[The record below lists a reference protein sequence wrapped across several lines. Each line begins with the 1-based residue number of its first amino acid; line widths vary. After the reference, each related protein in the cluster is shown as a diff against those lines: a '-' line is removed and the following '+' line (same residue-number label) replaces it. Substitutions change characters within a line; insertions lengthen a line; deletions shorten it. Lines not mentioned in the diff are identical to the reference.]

1 MLEGKAVVMDTD
13 MSLEMQAQ
21 AMAFAS
27 QALDLYE
34 VFDCTSIAAYIKKE
48 FDKMYGPGWQ
58 CVVGTSFSCF
68 FTHLKGT
75 FIYYSLETI
84 NFLIFKGASSSF

>member
-1 MLEGKAVVMDTD
+1 MLEGKAVVIDTD

-34 VFDCTSIAAYIKKE
+34 VFDCKSIAAYIKKE

-58 CVVGTSFSCF
+58 CVVGTSFRCF
-68 FTHLKGT
+68 LPISKELSYIIH
-75 FIYYSLETI
+75 
-84 NFLIFKGASSSF
+84 

>member
-34 VFDCTSIAAYIKKE
+34 VFDCTSIAAYIKKV
-48 FDKMYGPGWQ
+48 K
-58 CVVGTSFSCF
+58 C
-68 FTHLKGT
+68 L
-75 FIYYSLETI
+75 YY
-84 NFLIFKGASSSF
+84 LIFPSLFFLTLFISFLFSP